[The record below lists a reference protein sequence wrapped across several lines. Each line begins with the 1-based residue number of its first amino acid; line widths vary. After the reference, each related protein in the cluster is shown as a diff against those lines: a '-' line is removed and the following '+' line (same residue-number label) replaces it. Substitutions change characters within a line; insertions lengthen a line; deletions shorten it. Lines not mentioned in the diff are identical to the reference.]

1 MNPPDPNTALSMK
14 QSKFSDYVNGA
25 MLIAISTVLC
35 IVNLYEFLL
44 TTRSFRKLGNVI
56 LVTALLATL
65 QNNAIKVYEYSV
77 YYPGGEFPVWVDS
90 WKSFM
95 GQICNP
101 LACYCMSIRAHALV
115 RGNRLL
121 TTVVLFLAYSVLA
134 SGLVASI
141 FREVLTYMYYGQEDK
156 VLGGA
161 RTTVGAFT
169 NLYSTICQILF
180 TGLFFWQ
187 IKVNLLAE
195 TPQEKK
201 EKQYVMIGAFVQ
213 SMIILGCTI
222 YYSIARPLGYKTASS
237 LLPLISSMS
246 CRFMIQFS
254 ILFSSRS
261 NFPATTTNV
270 SGAQHSSNETIATG
284 KILF

>member
-1 MNPPDPNTALSMK
+1 MINDISTKSSPMNPPSPSATVTMK
-14 QSKFSDYVNGA
+14 QSKFSDYMNGA

-35 IVNLYEFLL
+35 LVNLYEFLL
-44 TTRSFRKLGNVI
+44 TTRSFRMLGNIV
-56 LVTALLATL
+56 LLTALLVTL

-77 YYPGGEFPVWVDS
+77 YYPDTDFPVWVDS

-115 RGNRLL
+115 KGNRLM
-121 TTVVLFLAYSVLA
+121 TMVVLFLAYSVLITGVA
-134 SGLVASI
+134 ASI

-161 RTTVGAFT
+161 RTVVGAFS
-169 NLYSTICQILF
+169 NLFSTICQILF
-180 TGLFFWQ
+180 SCLFFWQ
-187 IKVNLLAE
+187 IQVNLLAD
-195 TPQEKK
+195 TPQEKR
-201 EKQYVMIGAFVQ
+201 EKRNILIGAFIQ
-213 SMIILGCTI
+213 SLIILGCTI

-237 LLPLISSMS
+237 LLPLIASMS

-254 ILFSSRS
+254 NRS
-261 NFPATTTNV
+261 
-270 SGAQHSSNETIATG
+270 
-284 KILF
+284 